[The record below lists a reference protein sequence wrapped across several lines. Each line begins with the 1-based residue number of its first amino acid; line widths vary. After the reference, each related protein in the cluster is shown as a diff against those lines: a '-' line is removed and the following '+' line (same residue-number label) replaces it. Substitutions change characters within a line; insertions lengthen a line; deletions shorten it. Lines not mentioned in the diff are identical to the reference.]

1 MYILTGEILWIEL
14 HLGGAIP
21 LQFFTLS
28 HRILTMFVYNQ
39 GRNFSSVMVNPNGK
53 GYIVMA
59 TNIAKGV
66 TIEVSNVIESI
77 ETATL
82 RAMRF
87 AGHSVNQPLDPDAVE
102 QYLSE
107 RLGF

>member
-1 MYILTGEILWIEL
+1 
-14 HLGGAIP
+14 
-21 LQFFTLS
+21 
-28 HRILTMFVYNQ
+28 MFLYNQ
-39 GRNFSSVMVNPNGK
+39 GRNFTAVMCNPNGK
-53 GYIVMA
+53 GYIVTA
-59 TNIAKGV
+59 TNVIKGI

-87 AGHSVNQPLDPDAVE
+87 AGHSVHQPLDPDAVE

>member
-1 MYILTGEILWIEL
+1 
-14 HLGGAIP
+14 
-21 LQFFTLS
+21 
-28 HRILTMFVYNQ
+28 MFLYNQ

-53 GYIVMA
+53 GYIVTA
-59 TNIAKGV
+59 TNVIKGI
-66 TIEVSNVIESI
+66 TIEVSNVIESYD
-77 ETATL
+77 AAYY

-87 AGHSVNQPLDPDAVE
+87 AGHSVHQPLDPDAVE

>member
-1 MYILTGEILWIEL
+1 
-14 HLGGAIP
+14 
-21 LQFFTLS
+21 
-28 HRILTMFVYNQ
+28 MFLYNQ

-87 AGHSVNQPLDPDAVE
+87 AGHSVHQPLDPDAVE

>member
-1 MYILTGEILWIEL
+1 
-14 HLGGAIP
+14 
-21 LQFFTLS
+21 
-28 HRILTMFVYNQ
+28 
-39 GRNFSSVMVNPNGK
+39 
-53 GYIVMA
+53 MA

-66 TIEVSNVIESI
+66 SIEVSNVIESI

-87 AGHSVNQPLDPDAVE
+87 AGHSVNQTLDPDAVE

>member
-1 MYILTGEILWIEL
+1 
-14 HLGGAIP
+14 
-21 LQFFTLS
+21 
-28 HRILTMFVYNQ
+28 MFLYNQ
-39 GRNFSSVMVNPNGK
+39 DRNFTAVMVNPNGK
-53 GYIVMA
+53 GYIVTA
-59 TNIAKGV
+59 TNVAKGV

-87 AGHSVNQPLDPDAVE
+87 AGHSVHQPLDPDAVE